1 MFGNNAYILNTKYSK
16 CRKLIKSI
24 NTRQGVN
31 QNCLKWLGNFIIF
44 IFLKIIKPYCVN
56 EQMIISTYWLGI
68 NIMIHEDYKNTI
80 KFELD
85 FL

>member
-1 MFGNNAYILNTKYSK
+1 MAWEFYYIY
-16 CRKLIKSI
+16 
-24 NTRQGVN
+24 
-31 QNCLKWLGNFIIF
+31 
-44 IFLKIIKPYCVN
+44 FLKIIKPYCVN